1 MGLQEVTGG
10 NKGLQRVPKG
20 YRGLHGDKRGYKGL
34 LEVNEVNVTHCNP
47 LNVL

>member
-1 MGLQEVTGG
+1 MGY
-10 NKGLQRVPKG
+10 KGLQGVTRSYSG